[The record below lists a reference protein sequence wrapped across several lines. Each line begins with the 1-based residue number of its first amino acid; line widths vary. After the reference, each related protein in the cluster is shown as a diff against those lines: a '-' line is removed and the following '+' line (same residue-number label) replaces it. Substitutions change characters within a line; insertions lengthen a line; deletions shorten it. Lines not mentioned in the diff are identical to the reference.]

1 MFKYQLEVRGVGKS
15 RNFTRKRT
23 IKIVMH
29 PAKQILIFYKN
40 ALWTVNVCLVL
51 IVVNFI
57 VPSYL

>member
-1 MFKYQLEVRGVGKS
+1 M
-15 RNFTRKRT
+15 
-23 IKIVMH
+23 KIVMH
-29 PAKQILIFYKN
+29 PAKQTLIFYKN